1 MSGKLFKPEQPEIVV
16 HSGDHYYQ
24 AIARLNSCQSIAAS
38 QGILLDIHIDPR
50 IPVQVCMEA
59 ELVEETL
66 VPLISQAIEHTPWS
80 RLDIAFSLCN
90 VIGSEFEVEMN
101 IWGNGCRL
109 RQYENIPYSVMQQN
123 PIANSTSTDNGIP
136 RTVRQQTG
144 NYQLQHLAITRFK
157 VQRNSER
164 SFSWQVTGPSHEA
177 TLLLSND
184 QALGKRVETHLDRHH
199 IITSHAD
206 SLTKACRTIV
216 NNVDEMKYTTVLV
229 DSRLGDKTLSKYAS
243 LLRDAAS
250 PGTRFILLTHNAI
263 NHSLIRKYH
272 AAGYFAIVNLE
283 SKTELAN
290 AMYASAIFNATGSAG
305 KKCSTPC
312 AHTN

>member
-16 HSGDHYYQ
+16 HSGNHYYQ
-24 AIARLNSCQSIAAS
+24 TIARLNSCQSVAAS
-38 QGILLDIHIDPR
+38 HGILLDIHIDPR
-50 IPVQVCMEA
+50 ISVQVCMEA

-109 RQYENIPYSVMQQN
+109 RQYENITYRVMQQN
-123 PIANSTSTDNGIP
+123 PITNSTDNGIP

-144 NYQLQHLAITRFK
+144 KYQLQHLATTRFK

-164 SFSWQVTGPSHEA
+164 SFSWQVTDPAHEA

-184 QALGKRVETHLDRHH
+184 QALRKRVEAHLERHH

-229 DSRLGDKTLSKYAS
+229 DARLGDKTLSKYAS
-243 LLRDAAS
+243 LLRDVAS

-290 AMYASAIFNATGSAG
+290 AMYASAIFNATDSAG
-305 KKCSTPC
+305 KKCSTSG

>member
-24 AIARLNSCQSIAAS
+24 TIARLNSYQSIAAS
-38 QGILLDIHIDPR
+38 HGILLDIHIDPR

-80 RLDIAFSLCN
+80 QLDIAFSLCN

-101 IWGNGCRL
+101 IWGNGCQL
-109 RQYENIPYSVMQQN
+109 RQYENIPYRVMQQN
-123 PIANSTSTDNGIP
+123 PITNNTDNGKP
-136 RTVRQQTG
+136 RNVRQQTG

-164 SFSWQVTGPSHEA
+164 LFSWQVTDPSHEA

-184 QALGKRVETHLDRHH
+184 QALGKRVEAHLDRHH

-229 DSRLGDKTLSKYAS
+229 DARLGDKTLSKYAS
-243 LLRDAAS
+243 LLRDTAS

-305 KKCSTPC
+305 KKCSTPG